1 MSTLTGFEGY
11 KLSEL
16 ERIAYDTQNFLAQ
29 EILTR
34 CATTTM
40 EDEYQM
46 EAAAKHRAQYVRREP
61 T

>member
-1 MSTLTGFEGY
+1 VTTGFEGY

-29 EILTR
+29 EVLTR

-40 EDEYQM
+40 EDEYQT
-46 EAAAKHRAQYVRREP
+46 EAAAKRRTQWVREEAA
-61 T
+61 